1 MKTLLIFPAQW
12 YPTQPYLST
21 PYLTAYLRAKGWEVE
36 QRDFNIASYDHFL
49 SAPLLQNAEKL
60 MARRMESLKSQNS
73 LSMKEQTEQVLAKI
87 DGFLAEAGT
96 DKTRILSA
104 TVYLAAISGKD
115 EMNEAWMAWLDK
127 SHLPA
132 RAAVGVELVP
142 GTLVEIMV
150 CATR

>member
-73 LSMKEQTEQVLAKI
+73 LSMKE
-87 DGFLAEAGT
+87 
-96 DKTRILSA
+96 
-104 TVYLAAISGKD
+104 
-115 EMNEAWMAWLDK
+115 K
-127 SHLPA
+127 SHLDVLA
-132 RAAVGVELVP
+132 MGLKFSDRIISGVEEAKSVLRTPERCQDCLDPSQDKHNSQSIIRWRLV
-142 GTLVEIMV
+142 
-150 CATR
+150 